1 MEKTAST
8 ILETEQRAAVISKA
22 RTYLDLEK
30 ERINQLLT
38 MLADFSTQAA
48 LLGGAAISSMGG
60 ESLDSLDDEHENH
73 SVGAAIFV
81 SSGALALATS
91 LWVIFISS
99 HLSSLTR
106 DSSMR
111 PKIIEARKI
120 LERGVHSVRSMMWVA
135 LASFLVSSTAIAWLN
150 TTTFNSILFSIVLLV
165 VVWQALLKKDE
176 ITDDFQADHTHRHTD
191 TRTHTPPTYCQWI
204 SSRSLQCGPGDASL
218 RRSVLGHFY
227 SSLHRR
233 TAATSG
239 WRRR

>member
-1 MEKTAST
+1 MIE
-8 ILETEQRAAVISKA
+8 KA

-111 PKIIEARKI
+111 PQIIDAPKHLARA
-120 LERGVHSVRSMMWVA
+120 LHSVPPELGAARPARPHAGCDQTRAITIRCPRRPKHPQW
-135 LASFLVSSTAIAWLN
+135 FL
-150 TTTFNSILFSIVLLV
+150 
-165 VVWQALLKKDE
+165 
-176 ITDDFQADHTHRHTD
+176 
-191 TRTHTPPTYCQWI
+191 
-204 SSRSLQCGPGDASL
+204 
-218 RRSVLGHFY
+218 
-227 SSLHRR
+227 
-233 TAATSG
+233 
-239 WRRR
+239 